1 MEVGMAKKAEK
12 TGGEGTSVSVRLSR
26 EMLDYIDARAAK
38 ENRSRSNTIETMLK
52 EAREAKVTE

>member
-1 MEVGMAKKAEK
+1 MAKKAEK
-12 TGGEGTSVSVRLSR
+12 TGGEGTSVSVRLSK